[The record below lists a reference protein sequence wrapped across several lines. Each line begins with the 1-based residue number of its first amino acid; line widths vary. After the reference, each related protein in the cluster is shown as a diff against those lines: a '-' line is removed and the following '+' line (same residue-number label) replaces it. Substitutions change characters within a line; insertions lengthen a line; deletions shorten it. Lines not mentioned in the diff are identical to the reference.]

1 MKEKKKITAEELS
14 SMISEQVEE
23 KVKKVIG
30 TVAVP
35 DGYIKCKGCGHLI
48 PIDMKDNCVYCEK
61 ENKPENDEEDEGG
74 VGTILDI
81 LDDDDE
87 D

>member
-14 SMISEQVEE
+14 AMISEQVEE

-61 ENKPENDEEDEGG
+61 EKEPEPEEDEGG
-74 VGTILDI
+74 GTILDI
-81 LDDDDE
+81 LDSDDE